1 MADSPEN
8 LKKQKTIYDTIM
20 RKCGCKSSRCL
31 TGRCSCKKNGS
42 YCSSLCDCLNC
53 ENHTKETTQEI
64 SDPVEELEGPEEV
77 LTSDSET
84 EEIEEHD
91 ADADADDLDDL

>member
-1 MADSPEN
+1 MLLCPPP
-8 LKKQKTIYDTIM
+8 T
-20 RKCGCKSSRCL
+20 SRANYF
-31 TGRCSCKKNGS
+31 K
-42 YCSSLCDCLNC
+42 
-53 ENHTKETTQEI
+53 TTQEI